1 MTTMTEATIGGI
13 TFDCEWY
20 VDDDGLGSNWVELQ
34 SVYVG
39 GQDLTGIINH
49 EWWDKIE
56 KLLVKYYEECK
67 K

>member
-1 MTTMTEATIGGI
+1 MTTMTEVDIDGI
-13 TFDCEWY
+13 VFDCEWFTAEN
-20 VDDDGLGSNWVELQ
+20 DRGDTWIELA

-39 GQDLTGIINH
+39 GQDLTGVINH

-56 KLLVKYYEECK
+56 KLLVKYYEERK